1 MKEKFGFVMEDN
13 DEDITEDTLLELS
26 DGREVGEDDE

>member
-13 DEDITEDTLLELS
+13 DEDITENTLLELS